1 MKQVDCNEGIRRKEG
16 KHADPKIKLQK
27 IEVEDM
33 VELDNSCKKRLVRT
47 ARGSQGDFKSIST
60 KPVTPKL
67 KLKQR
72 SQNNKAVSQ
81 SVTKLGKKL
90 VSKMTSLP
98 LTRNES
104 RLHNRTTVVGTGV
117 KDSALAI
124 KNRASHIQLVT
135 LESIVNQQR
144 RKMQKEKMRKF
155 RES

>member
-1 MKQVDCNEGIRRKEG
+1 M
-16 KHADPKIKLQK
+16 
-27 IEVEDM
+27 
-33 VELDNSCKKRLVRT
+33 
-47 ARGSQGDFKSIST
+47 DFKSIST

-72 SQNNKAVSQ
+72 SQHLKTVSV
-81 SVTKLGKKL
+81 SVTKLAKKL
-90 VSKMTSLP
+90 TSTMASLP
-98 LTRNES
+98 ITKVES
-104 RLHNRTTVVGTGV
+104 KLQPATGA
-117 KDSALAI
+117 KDGALAI

>member
-1 MKQVDCNEGIRRKEG
+1 
-16 KHADPKIKLQK
+16 
-27 IEVEDM
+27 M

-47 ARGSQGDFKSIST
+47 ARGSRGDFKSIST
-60 KPVTPKL
+60 KTVTPKL

-72 SQNNKAVSQ
+72 SQHYKAVSQ

-98 LTRNES
+98 ITRNES
-104 RLHNRTTVVGTGV
+104 RLHNRTVVATGA

-124 KNRASHIQLVT
+124 KNRASHVQLVT

-144 RKMQKEKMRKF
+144 RK
-155 RES
+155 